1 MPAHRAAAGH
11 ASSGGATWM
20 YEFAWRSPNHD
31 LGACHALEL
40 GFVFDN
46 LGAAGEPMTGP
57 NPPQALADRMHR
69 AWVDFAAGG
78 DPGWERFDPSTRAVR
93 TFDDPADKV
102 VHDPHVEDRELW
114 D

>member
-1 MPAHRAAAGH
+1 
-11 ASSGGATWM
+11 
-20 YEFAWRSPNHD
+20 
-31 LGACHALEL
+31 
-40 GFVFDN
+40 
-46 LGAAGEPMTGP
+46 
-57 NPPQALADRMHR
+57 MHR